1 MNILIVSL
9 GTPGFIYPSMGLA
22 LKLEEKEH
30 TVLFATDSLFHN
42 LLSKHGV
49 ENVYGQDKAYRINA
63 WGDLLTQR
71 RQILHLESI
80 IESNPVDVIV
90 THVLSLGAVYVSRK
104 HNIPIAVTGLS
115 AYIWPTTEPCP
126 EIISEPE
133 ARNRQW
139 NYDDMMRIY
148 NRLLTSFQLP
158 TCAPDYEESPI
169 LGDLF
174 LVQSV
179 PEFEPYL
186 HLLPRKI
193 HCVGNCQWEPHVDD
207 FEVDTWIED
216 SRDLDMP
223 IIYVQIGRA
232 FEKESFWPHLTDV
245 FGGQSV
251 RIAGSAGRSDDDE
264 LDIPENFFVRD
275 HVPQERVL
283 RHARAVIS
291 NGHTTSVLGALSHGL
306 PMLLFPNGSGTYEI
320 ALRCRSAGVAIG
332 LSTKKI
338 NAGVVE
344 ASFHK
349 IMDDEFKANANYFQ
363 TLYSRF
369 NGRDYAAGLI
379 EELANTRKAVLRN
392 Y

>member
-1 MNILIVSL
+1 MNILMVSL
-9 GTPGFIYPSMGLA
+9 GTPGFVYPSMGLA
-22 LKLEEKEH
+22 LKLEEKGH
-30 TVLFATDSLFHN
+30 TVHFATDSRFYSI
-42 LLSKHGV
+42 LSKQGIK
-49 ENVYGQDKAYRINA
+49 NVYGKDKTYRINS
-63 WGDLLTQR
+63 WWDLLTLR
-71 RQILHLESI
+71 RQIRHLESI

-90 THVLSLGAVYVSRK
+90 THVLSLGAVCISRK

-115 AYIWPTTEPCP
+115 AYIWPTTEPCLDL
-126 EIISEPE
+126 ISETE

-139 NYDDMMRIY
+139 NYDEMMRVY
-148 NRLLTSFQLP
+148 NKLLTSLQLP
-158 TCAPDYEESPI
+158 TCTTEYEESPL

-186 HLLPRKI
+186 HLLPRKV
-193 HCVGNCQWEPHVDD
+193 HCVGNCQWEPYVDD
-207 FEVDTWIED
+207 AEVDTWIKE
-216 SRDLDMP
+216 SRDRDMP

-232 FEKESFWPHLTDV
+232 FEKESFWPYLTDV

-264 LDIPENFFVRD
+264 LDIPQNFFVRD

-283 RHARAVIS
+283 RHAHAVIS
-291 NGHTTSVLGALSHGL
+291 NGHTTSVLGALTHGL

-349 IMDDEFKANANYFQ
+349 IMNDEFKANANYLQ

-369 NGRDYAAGLI
+369 NGHDYAAGLI
-379 EELANTRKAVLRN
+379 EELANTRKAVLRE

>member
-1 MNILIVSL
+1 MNILMVSL
-9 GTPGFIYPSMGLA
+9 GTPGFVYPSVGLA
-22 LKLEEKEH
+22 LKLEEKGH
-30 TVLFATDSLFHN
+30 TVHFATDSRFHDV
-42 LLSKHGV
+42 LAKHGV
-49 ENVYGQDKAYRINA
+49 ENVYGQDRAYRIAA
-63 WGDLLTQR
+63 WWDLLTLR
-71 RQILHLESI
+71 RQIRHLESI
-80 IESNPVDVIV
+80 IESNPIDVIV
-90 THVLSLGAVYVSRK
+90 THVLSLGAVYISRK
-104 HNIPIAVTGLS
+104 HNIPLAVTGLS

-139 NYDDMMRIY
+139 NYDDMMRVY
-148 NRLLTSFQLP
+148 NKLLTSLQLP
-158 TCAPDYEESPI
+158 TCATDYEESPL

-186 HLLPRKI
+186 HLLPRKV
-193 HCVGNCQWEPHVDD
+193 HCVGNCQWEPYVDD
-207 FEVDTWIED
+207 LEVDTWIEE

-232 FEKESFWPHLTDV
+232 FEEESFWPFLMDV

-251 RIAGSAGRSDDDE
+251 RVAGSAGRSDDDE
-264 LDIPENFFVRD
+264 FDIPRNFFVRD

-283 RHARAVIS
+283 RHACAVIS

-338 NAGVVE
+338 NAGLVE
-344 ASFHK
+344 ASYHK
-349 IMDDEFKANANYFQ
+349 IMDDEFKVNASYFQ
-363 TLYSRF
+363 TLYSRY
-369 NGRDYAAGLI
+369 NGQGYAAELI
-379 EELANTRKAVLRN
+379 EELANTRKAVLRA
-392 Y
+392 